1 MGRSVKEIKGLIPPM
16 VTAFTKQGELYEKGI
31 KETID
36 FLVPHVDGLFVC
48 GTYGGGLMMTME
60 QRMKAAEIIVDHTA
74 GRVPVIVQVGTI
86 DTASAVK
93 LSKHAESIGA
103 DAVASIAPYYY
114 TFTEQELFEYFKAM
128 VDAVKIPAFAYN
140 NPKTSNNPLSAKLI
154 SDLAEIGLAGLK
166 DSSFDLVT
174 FYKFKDTIK
183 KQGFKLIVGTE
194 AIMFAALMS
203 GAAGVVAGA
212 ANVYPERVKAL
223 YKAVES
229 KNYAEAIKLQAEALA
244 IREAIKLGPTVAIC
258 HEVLKMRGVDA
269 GYPRAPFLEI
279 DDAMK
284 AKVKKAFEKLN
295 LM

>member
-1 MGRSVKEIKGLIPPM
+1 MGKSTKEIKGLIPPM
-16 VTAFTKQGELYEKGI
+16 LTAFTKQGELHEKGI

-48 GTYGGGLMMTME
+48 GTYGGGLMMTIE
-60 QRMKAAEIIVDHTA
+60 QRMKAAEIIVEHTA
-74 GRVPVIVQVGTI
+74 GRIPVIVQVGTI

-114 TFTEQELFEYFKAM
+114 TFTEEELFAYYKAIIE
-128 VDAVKIPAFAYN
+128 AVNIPAFAYN
-140 NPKTSNNPLSAKLI
+140 NPKTSGNPLSPNLI
-154 SDLAEIGLAGLK
+154 NNLANIGLAGLK

-174 FYKFKDTIK
+174 FYKFQEVIK

-212 ANVYPERVKAL
+212 ANVYPENIQALVKAIENKD
-223 YKAVES
+223 YNRASE
-229 KNYAEAIKLQAEALA
+229 LQMQALA
-244 IREAIKLGPTVAIC
+244 IREAIKIGPTVPIC
-258 HEVLKMRGVDA
+258 HEVLKLRGIDA

-279 DDAMK
+279 DDTLK
-284 AKVKKAFEKLN
+284 AKVKKTFEN
-295 LM
+295 LGLL